1 MTIPLAPPIAPP
13 KYLYNEE
20 IPNLCYLSHA
30 AGGVK
35 MTAKYIQFRS

>member
-1 MTIPLAPPIAPP
+1 MTIPLALK
-13 KYLYNEE
+13 KYLYNEG
-20 IPNLCYLSHA
+20 IPNLCYLFHA